1 MKDLAL
7 AASALAIAVLLALA
21 VFQNYQRQHKPQIT
35 TPYQRVTLVNGE
47 VHYGRIA
54 HLGTDHPVLRDAFS
68 VRTEPD
74 PQTGQPRQVLVPR
87 RDGATGADHLIMPA
101 TSILTVEPV
110 QPDSAIGRLIGQHKP
125 RR

>member
-1 MKDLAL
+1 MKDLVLAL
-7 AASALAIAVLLALA
+7 SALAIAALLALV

-35 TPYQRVTLVNGE
+35 TTFQRVTLVNGE

-68 VRTEPD
+68 LRSDPD
-74 PQTGQPRQVLVPR
+74 PQGGPPRQVLVLR
-87 RDGATGADHLIMPA
+87 RDGATGADHLILPA
-101 TSILTVEPV
+101 SSILFVEPV
-110 QPDSAIGRLIGQHKP
+110 QPDSAIGRLIEQHKL